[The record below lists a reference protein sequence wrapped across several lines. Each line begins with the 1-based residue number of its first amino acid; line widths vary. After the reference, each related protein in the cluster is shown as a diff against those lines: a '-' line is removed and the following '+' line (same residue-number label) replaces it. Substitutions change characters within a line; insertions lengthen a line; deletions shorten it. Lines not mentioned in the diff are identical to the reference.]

1 MAKVKIDESAL
12 RDLLDEVAV
21 LRERVSLLEQRVN
34 ANDKVTITWSSPVV
48 TSMTANELGREIA
61 KSATRER

>member
-21 LRERVSLLEQRVN
+21 LRERVSLLEQR
-34 ANDKVTITWSSPVV
+34 AYGTATITWNSPVV
-48 TSMTANELGREIA
+48 TPVSASDLGIETA
-61 KSATRER
+61 KSATRERL